1 MKKSWFLNYNRR
13 MGNFFQHRRR
23 TSLIVCMA
31 ILLNLLTPALAQ
43 AMSSLLRD
51 PLALDICSATPAK
64 RGQDVPLAGMKHCAF
79 CATHATPSAP
89 PPSAPAGVAPRDGHD
104 AYPSSDYL
112 SPSPL
117 PAWSGSRPRGPPAAS

>member
-1 MKKSWFLNYNRR
+1 

-31 ILLNLLTPALAQ
+31 ILLNLLTPALGQ

-64 RGQDVPLAGMKHCAF
+64 RDQDMPHAGMKHCPF
-79 CATHATPSAP
+79 CATHATPTAP
-89 PPSAPAGVAPRDGHD
+89 PPCAPARVVRLDGHD
-104 AYPSSDYL
+104 AYPSFDYL

-117 PAWSGSRPRGPPAAS
+117 AAWSGSRPRGPPALS